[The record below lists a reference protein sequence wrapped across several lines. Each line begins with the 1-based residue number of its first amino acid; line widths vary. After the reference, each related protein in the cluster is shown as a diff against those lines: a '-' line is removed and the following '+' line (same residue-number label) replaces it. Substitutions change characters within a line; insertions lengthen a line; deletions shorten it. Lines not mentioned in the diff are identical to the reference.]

1 MGKRIAFMLA
11 AALAAAGCLKAQPR
25 HVEGGVL
32 GRVVIYRNGV
42 AFYERRAEVIDG
54 TVSVNV
60 PRERVDD
67 FLKSLTVVDPAT
79 GKPLAVTIPRQQ
91 ATDGSYLT
99 MTLETGNRERAQVLL
114 TYVTE
119 SPAWKPSYRA
129 VLGNDGKVL
138 LEAWA
143 IVDNTTS
150 EDWRDVLV
158 GVGASSALAFRY
170 DLWSV
175 RQVDRDL
182 LEGEDRFAISPPQGV
197 SPYSTEGGE
206 ELAQLGT
213 DEVRKTD
220 PTSTAQGVTV
230 TKDYVKHVPVPGRTF
245 EGTLGSAAG
254 STGDDLGVTFSGGSS
269 IENQYVIDG
278 VNTTGITYGH
288 AESGGHDE
296 PPPPPPPLQTGDE
309 KIQQVVAKL
318 RETGRH
324 VLVEV
329 SGPLGTDQEAAARG
343 NQVRNSLVDAGIPVS
358 KIHVVSNLGADRG
371 EGVRIL
377 AVRGGA
383 AAEGQVRDLGDD
395 VPVGE
400 SRVFAERPMNVGAG
414 TSAMVSMMR
423 QETPG
428 AVAYLFDP
436 ISDRGDT
443 RYAFK
448 SIRIENPSGD
458 SLEPGP
464 LTVYGEGR
472 FIGEGITD
480 AVPPHATVV
489 VPFAL
494 DKQIVVE
501 REGEIGDTIEKLITA
516 QRGVIT
522 AELQRT
528 REVTYHITSRLPTP
542 ATVYLRHRLE
552 TGWTLTEAP
561 SEALSVGDSKL
572 FEVSLAAGA
581 TIHVTIAEATPIERT
596 FELTSEKTLGMM
608 RVYLEA
614 HSGSLELAAAVKQI
628 LATHAEIAELDDRLE
643 TLRGQLAEYQDR
655 SDELTAQI
663 VALRA
668 VKTGGKL
675 MTTLKGKLGEMSS
688 RTQTATIG
696 LVDAQEQQMLARV
709 MLQNQLAELRLPD
722 ATGYTKR

>member
-11 AALAAAGCLKAQPR
+11 AALAATGCLRAQPR

-129 VLGNDGKVL
+129 VLGNTGKVL

-182 LEGEDRFAISPPQGV
+182 LEGEDRFAIAPPQGV

-213 DEVRKTD
+213 DEVRQVD
-220 PTSTAQGVTV
+220 PKSTAQGVVV
-230 TKDYVKHVPVPGRTF
+230 TKDYVKNVSVPGRTF
-245 EGTLGSAAG
+245 EATLGAAAG
-254 STGDDLGVTFSGGSS
+254 TQGESLGVSFSGSS
-269 IENQYVIDG
+269 TLENQYVVDG
-278 VNTTGITYGH
+278 VNTTGSY
-288 AESGGHDE
+288 EE
-296 PPPPPPPLQTGDE
+296 PPPAPPPIQTGDE
-309 KIQQVVAKL
+309 KIQQIVAKV

-343 NQVRNSLVDAGIPVS
+343 NQVRNSLVDAGIPIG

-371 EGVRIL
+371 TGVRIL

-383 AAEGQVRDLGDD
+383 AAEGRVRDLGDD

-443 RYAFK
+443 RYAFR
-448 SIRIENPSGD
+448 SIRIENPSDD

-501 REGEIGDTIEKLITA
+501 REGAIGDSIAKLITA

-522 AELQRT
+522 AELQRK

-552 TGWTLTEAP
+552 SGWTLTESP
-561 SEALSVGDSKL
+561 GEALSVGDSKL
-572 FEVSLAAGA
+572 FEVSLGAGA

-608 RVYLEA
+608 RVYLEE
-614 HSGSLELAAAVKQI
+614 HSGSPALEAAVKEI

-643 TLRGQLAEYQDR
+643 TLRGQLAEYRDR

-675 MTTLKGKLGEMSS
+675 LATLKGKLGEMSS
-688 RTQTATIG
+688 RTQTATID

-709 MLQNQLAELRLPD
+709 TLQNQLAELRLPD